1 MWEIILW
8 SSVTFSAF
16 LAIILLI
23 YYFFSYKMVK
33 TRRNEIVEMNDSI
46 KPGKKCTF
54 NGIHGKLVSVGNE
67 TCEVEVSKGIVLTI
81 SRYIITSI
89 ES

>member
-8 SSVTFSAF
+8 SSVTFTIF

-23 YYFFSYKMVK
+23 YYLFSFRMVK
-33 TRRNEIVEMNDSI
+33 ARRGEIVEMNDSI

-67 TCEVEVSKGIVLTI
+67 TCEVEVSKGIVITI
-81 SRYIITSI
+81 SRYIINSI
-89 ES
+89 EA